1 MTDREWQYGPDGQ
14 DPEPDDL
21 AQIQADDALL
31 DALGGAD
38 PNKAD
43 ELGEAELNSLLLSW
57 RRDVDSESMPELVDT
72 GTAVTTVRTAEM
84 ARKHNSGARRWKYLV
99 PVAAAATVLGIAFAG
114 TGIAARDAQPGDAL
128 WGVTKVL
135 YADKAR
141 SIEVASEVR
150 HDFELARSAISKGEL
165 NQARSALD
173 EAKVALDA
181 IVLEEEREELSEQH
195 EELMTQLD
203 EDSDGGNGS
212 TDEDDG
218 DAAPAAAETSESS
231 SSTAS
236 STEQRSSTPVPTTS
250 PEPTESSE
258 PTTTSPAPT
267 SSSTSSTSEQS
278 PRIGTSEPDE
288 DGGDGQQSE
297 DSEE

>member
-14 DPEPDDL
+14 NPEPDDL
-21 AQIQADDALL
+21 EQLQADDALL

-38 PNKAD
+38 PSRAD
-43 ELGEAELNSLLLSW
+43 ALGDAELSALLLSW

-72 GTAVTTVRTAEM
+72 DTAVTTVRTAGM
-84 ARKHNSGARRWKYLV
+84 ARRYSSSARRWKYLV

-128 WGVTKVL
+128 WGVTQVL

-141 SIEVASEVR
+141 SLEVASEVR
-150 HDFELARSAISKGEL
+150 HDFELARSAISRGQL

-173 EAKVALDA
+173 EAKVALDS
-181 IVLEEEREELSEQH
+181 IVLEEEREELTEQH
-195 EELMTQLD
+195 EELMTQLGG
-203 EDSDGGNGS
+203 DSDGEGGS
-212 TDEDDG
+212 TDQDDG
-218 DAAPAAAETSESS
+218 DAAAAVDETSDTSSTTTSPTESS
-231 SSTAS
+231 SSTS
-236 STEQRSSTPVPTTS
+236 SPTTS

-258 PTTTSPAPT
+258 PTTTSPSPT
-267 SSSTSSTSEQS
+267 TSSTSSTSEQS

-288 DGGDGQQSE
+288 EDGEGPQSE
-297 DSEE
+297 VGSE